1 MEHPESSCTAN
12 FVSYISMMFVIV
24 STVGMALNTMP
35 GLKVVDHN
43 SDPQNNPLLEII
55 EAVCIAWF
63 TMEFFIRS
71 SSLSLSMNINAKS
84 DFQIGRISFQE
95 GILAKWDEYN

>member
-1 MEHPESSCTAN
+1 MEHPESSFTAN
-12 FVSYISMMFVIV
+12 MVSYISMMFVIV

-35 GLKVVDHN
+35 GLKVVDEQ
-43 SDPQNNPLLEII
+43 SELQNNPLLEII

-71 SSLSLSMNINAKS
+71 ALC
-84 DFQIGRISFQE
+84 
-95 GILAKWDEYN
+95 ILIEKLAEKDLI

>member
-12 FVSYISMMFVIV
+12 IVSYISMMFVIV

-35 GLKVVDHN
+35 GLKVVGHN

-71 SSLSLSMNINAKS
+71 SSLS
-84 DFQIGRISFQE
+84 FQ
-95 GILAKWDEYN
+95 